1 MLLFIRILSIK
12 YFFVT
17 ILAFSEINVN
27 VNAPIKPPN
36 EITDTTT
43 VRFDVDVVLY
53 VSIF

>member
-1 MLLFIRILSIK
+1 M
-12 YFFVT
+12 
-17 ILAFSEINVN
+17 LAFSEINVN
-27 VNAPIKPPN
+27 VNAAITPPN